1 MSSDK
6 TTPQPQPDLA
16 LWDVIPKP
24 LDWKIVWIFI
34 ICALTLTASKYFGG
48 IGSVSATLA
57 KLGLPEL
64 GQQFR
69 QFCHTMTNESYG
81 KLWGL
86 HYWAGANTI
95 LYFVIPAL
103 IVKLAF
109 RERLSDYGLKF
120 TGWYRKLWVYAG
132 AFAVVLPCVML
143 VRGLPAFQR
152 MYPFY
157 KHAHESW
164 GDFLGWECAYVLQ
177 FFALE
182 FFFRGFLLHGL
193 KHRFGYYSVFIMT
206 VPYCM
211 IHFGKPLPETVGAI
225 IAGIFLGTL
234 SLWTRSI
241 WLGVLIHVTV
251 AVAMDLAALSYRDQ
265 LGQLFG
271 I

>member
-1 MSSDK
+1 MHSNK
-6 TTPQPQPDLA
+6 TTTQPQPDLA
-16 LWDVIPKP
+16 LRDVIPKP
-24 LDWKIVWIFI
+24 LDWKVVCILCL
-34 ICALTLTASKYFGG
+34 CAVILTGSKYFGNSG
-48 IGSVSATLA
+48 GLLKTLQALGSEDL
-57 KLGLPEL
+57 KKWFLEL
-64 GQQFR
+64 FSTRNNPRGR
-69 QFCHTMTNESYG
+69 
-81 KLWGL
+81 LWQL
-86 HYWAGANTI
+86 HYWSGAHII
-95 LYFVIPAL
+95 LYFIIPAL
-103 IVKLAF
+103 VVKLAF
-109 RERLSDYGLKF
+109 RERLSDYGLKI

-143 VRGLPAFQR
+143 VRGLPAFQKA
-152 MYPFY
+152 YPFY

-193 KHRFGYYSVFIMT
+193 KQRFGYYSVFIMT

-271 I
+271 M

>member
-6 TTPQPQPDLA
+6 TSPRPQPDLT
-16 LWDVIPKP
+16 LRELIPKP
-24 LDWKIVWIFI
+24 LDWKVVWIFI
-34 ICALTLTASKYFGG
+34 ICALTLTGSRYFGNTNG
-48 IGSVSATLA
+48 LMRALNA
-57 KLGLPEL
+57 LGADDLKNSLLEL
-64 GQQFR
+64 FSTKSDPRGR
-69 QFCHTMTNESYG
+69 
-81 KLWGL
+81 LWQL
-86 HYWAGANTI
+86 HYWSGAHVI
-95 LYFVIPAL
+95 LYFIIPAL
-103 IVKLAF
+103 VVKLAF
-109 RERLSDYGLKF
+109 RERLSDYGLKI
-120 TGWYRKLWVYAG
+120 TGWYRKLWVYAL
-132 AFAVVLPCVML
+132 AFVVVLPCVML
-143 VRGLPAFQR
+143 IRGLPAFQK

-157 KHAHESW
+157 KNAHESW

-271 I
+271 M